1 MSKPIIIN
9 DMECLVISLE
19 GLDKFNVNLLFA
31 HQLRNTILIL
41 SSLVIIHGT
50 DSLEITKQNFNN
62 IFKYIKSIKSS
73 SSKTDITK
81 EYMCD
86 LLCELNIQSDDEN
99 NNSTINKV
107 SNKISSKKFFKSF
120 ELINKNNKGQKSLN
134 YKLKWLNENF
144 DIKRINN
151 TELNGSLICDL
162 MENLCEK
169 FNTDENPVLDDL
181 LENILLSKL
190 NDISEVIETQFKT
203 KFNKFLDENSKQI
216 INYYDLMDFYI
227 KFLKEEGLI
236 NLSESTIASMIN
248 LKSSNEYLIK
258 IISLT
263 YDHIELLYRNN
274 RNKYEDLI
282 SKFGNNFHHKDDPK
296 NFEELKEHIKLLAKY
311 LKKYFIPI
319 ISFKMFNFDSSLSE
333 KVNEF
338 IINKLYYFADNITN
352 FIEKDQ
358 KNFQKKIE
366 EYNHILREKESKII
380 NLENAIKDLKNK
392 EREYL
397 NSLEIQKTKYDTFE
411 KYFHSFENENQKK
424 INDSQNK
431 LNELI
436 KENYNLRNKITINTD
451 DYSLNSIKSDYII
464 VKNKLNEYKNM
475 IINYSNQIN
484 LNSSTNIFEK
494 GIKEFNDNL
503 EQIINNN
510 FNELNEYKE
519 KAKNYKNELDE
530 TNFEIE
536 KLKMELKEEQ
546 QKFNLLNRQLED
558 EKKKYEELLSLFNDQ
573 KYLIQ
578 IQEEKMKLQLI

>member
-1 MSKPIIIN
+1 
-9 DMECLVISLE
+9 MECLVISLE

-86 LLCELNIQSDDEN
+86 LLCELNIQTDDEN

-120 ELINKNNKGQKSLN
+120 ELINKNNKGQKSIN

-227 KFLKEEGLI
+227 KFHKEEGLI

-510 FNELNEYKE
+510 FNELNEYKD

-530 TNFEIE
+530 TNFEME

>member
-1 MSKPIIIN
+1 
-9 DMECLVISLE
+9 MECLVISLE

-86 LLCELNIQSDDEN
+86 LLCELNIQTDDEN

-227 KFLKEEGLI
+227 KFHKEEGLI

-274 RNKYEDLI
+274 RNKYEELI

-494 GIKEFNDNL
+494 GIKEFNDNI
-503 EQIINNN
+503 ERIINNN
-510 FNELNEYKE
+510 FNELNEYKD

-530 TNFEIE
+530 TNFEME

-546 QKFNLLNRQLED
+546 QKFNLLNRKLED

>member
-1 MSKPIIIN
+1 
-9 DMECLVISLE
+9 MECLVISLE

-86 LLCELNIQSDDEN
+86 LLCELNIQTDDEN

-227 KFLKEEGLI
+227 KFHKEEGLI

-519 KAKNYKNELDE
+519 KAKNYKDELDK
-530 TNFEIE
+530 TNFEMD

-546 QKFNLLNRQLED
+546 QKFYLLNRQLED

>member
-1 MSKPIIIN
+1 
-9 DMECLVISLE
+9 MECLVISLE

-86 LLCELNIQSDDEN
+86 LLCELNIQTDDEN

-120 ELINKNNKGQKSLN
+120 ELINKNNKGQKSIN

-227 KFLKEEGLI
+227 KFHKEEGLI

-274 RNKYEDLI
+274 RNKYEELI

-484 LNSSTNIFEK
+484 LNLSTNIFEK
-494 GIKEFNDNL
+494 GIKEFNDNI
-503 EQIINNN
+503 ERIINNN
-510 FNELNEYKE
+510 FNELNEYKD

-530 TNFEIE
+530 TNFEME

-573 KYLIQ
+573 KYLLQ

>member
-1 MSKPIIIN
+1 
-9 DMECLVISLE
+9 MECLVISLE

-86 LLCELNIQSDDEN
+86 LLCELNIQTDDEN

-227 KFLKEEGLI
+227 KFHKEEGLI

-484 LNSSTNIFEK
+484 LNTSANIFEK

-510 FNELNEYKE
+510 FNELNEYKD
-519 KAKNYKNELDE
+519 KAKIYKNELDK
-530 TNFEIE
+530 TNFEME

>member
-1 MSKPIIIN
+1 
-9 DMECLVISLE
+9 MECLVISLE

-86 LLCELNIQSDDEN
+86 LLCELNIQTDDEN

-227 KFLKEEGLI
+227 KFHKEEGLI

-484 LNSSTNIFEK
+484 LNLSTNIFEK

-510 FNELNEYKE
+510 FNELNEYKD
-519 KAKNYKNELDE
+519 KAKIYKNELDK
-530 TNFEIE
+530 TNFEME

>member
-86 LLCELNIQSDDEN
+86 LLCELNIQTDDEN

-120 ELINKNNKGQKSLN
+120 ELINKNNKSQKSLN

-227 KFLKEEGLI
+227 KFH
-236 NLSESTIASMIN
+236 TI
-248 LKSSNEYLIK
+248 L
-258 IISLT
+258 
-263 YDHIELLYRNN
+263 
-274 RNKYEDLI
+274 
-282 SKFGNNFHHKDDPK
+282 
-296 NFEELKEHIKLLAKY
+296 
-311 LKKYFIPI
+311 
-319 ISFKMFNFDSSLSE
+319 
-333 KVNEF
+333 
-338 IINKLYYFADNITN
+338 
-352 FIEKDQ
+352 
-358 KNFQKKIE
+358 
-366 EYNHILREKESKII
+366 
-380 NLENAIKDLKNK
+380 
-392 EREYL
+392 
-397 NSLEIQKTKYDTFE
+397 
-411 KYFHSFENENQKK
+411 
-424 INDSQNK
+424 
-431 LNELI
+431 
-436 KENYNLRNKITINTD
+436 
-451 DYSLNSIKSDYII
+451 
-464 VKNKLNEYKNM
+464 
-475 IINYSNQIN
+475 
-484 LNSSTNIFEK
+484 
-494 GIKEFNDNL
+494 
-503 EQIINNN
+503 
-510 FNELNEYKE
+510 
-519 KAKNYKNELDE
+519 
-530 TNFEIE
+530 
-536 KLKMELKEEQ
+536 
-546 QKFNLLNRQLED
+546 
-558 EKKKYEELLSLFNDQ
+558 
-573 KYLIQ
+573 
-578 IQEEKMKLQLI
+578 

>member
-1 MSKPIIIN
+1 
-9 DMECLVISLE
+9 MECLVISLE

-86 LLCELNIQSDDEN
+86 LLCELNIQADDEN

-227 KFLKEEGLI
+227 KFHKEEGLI

-274 RNKYEDLI
+274 RNKYEELI

-366 EYNHILREKESKII
+366 EYNHILRVKESKII

-530 TNFEIE
+530 TNFEME